1 MSSMSEQESSS
12 NNNNNHKVT
21 ADSYGN
27 IKIDSVRDECW
38 MLRIPPKL
46 AEAWEKAPQGTVLG
60 DLVFRKGGVGNR
72 SSSSSSTSQA
82 TTTIKPT
89 LEIHVDPSVSD
100 PHSTT
105 PLPLAYSL
113 GAMTKKIPTLHPFSR
128 RPNGSIHLH
137 GTVTRTGNLQVIQDD
152 NYRQLCKTRIL
163 QSTVHNS
170 RYVKTVEANQVVQ
183 QSQKTQRTTTT
194 SSSTAGGI
202 GGGKG
207 FGHAIHQYGKRM
219 LEQANQIPDS
229 TKRLK
234 FDPDQPTRSIVFEL
248 FAQQPF
254 WTVKDLKVAT
264 GGRAE
269 TEIRDV
275 LREIGDYHRS
285 GDHKNSWELRHEFQN
300 TGASASSSSALS
312 APGATAALSA
322 DSAAEDDA

>member
-1 MSSMSEQESSS
+1 MSEQEG
-12 NNNNNHKVT
+12 NNHKVT

-27 IKIDSVRDECW
+27 IKIDSVSDECW

-46 AEAWEKAPQGTVLG
+46 AEAWETAPQGTVLG
-60 DLVFRKGGVGNR
+60 ELVFRKGGVAGNSNGGTSGGSR
-72 SSSSSSTSQA
+72 IVPTSTA
-82 TTTIKPT
+82 ATTIKPT
-89 LEIHVDPSVSD
+89 LEIHVDPSISD

-170 RYVKTVEANQVVQ
+170 RYVKTVEVNQVVQ
-183 QSQKTQRTTTT
+183 QSQKTQRTT
-194 SSSTAGGI
+194 SSSSNGTAI

-234 FDPDQPTRSIVFEL
+234 FDPDQPTQSIIFEL

-269 TEIRDV
+269 NEIRDV

-300 TGASASSSSALS
+300 TGAMASSSAAAGSSAAGAS
-312 APGATAALSA
+312 AASSA
-322 DSAAEDDA
+322 DRAAEDDA